1 MPLCRAGI
9 FNYNVKKGQVCY
21 GCGQEILRNQPHI
34 YYAGCR
40 TDGKEGHIFLHV
52 ECAATLAM
60 RLIHDVISEESETSV
75 ENTLRNVR
83 NVFQLQRQEE

>member
-21 GCGQEILRNQPHI
+21 KCGQEILKNQPHI
-34 YYAGCR
+34 YYAGHR
-40 TDGKEGHIFLHV
+40 SDGKEGHIFLHM

-60 RLIHDVISEESETSV
+60 RLIADVMSEESETSV
-75 ENTLRNVR
+75 ENTLQNIR
-83 NVFQLQRQEE
+83 NVFQLQREQE